1 MFPANERLS
10 GMTTNNP
17 HSRLLLRLVAL
28 LAAGVLALAA
38 CGDDDD
44 AAATATGEAASDND
58 DGDNDGDF
66 TTYCEYST
74 AMTELGGPDDLTDDL
89 DANLR
94 KEAPAEI
101 ADEIELTLDAFASG
115 DFSSDEVIEAS
126 RTLTAFHG
134 EHCM

>member
-1 MFPANERLS
+1 MFHANERLV
-10 GMTTNNP
+10 GMTT
-17 HSRLLLRLVAL
+17 HMTKSRTLLRLVAI
-28 LAAGVLALAA
+28 LAAGLFALGA

-44 AAATATGEAASDND
+44 SADAPTSAEDSAGEETS
-58 DGDNDGDF
+58 DGDF
-66 TTYCEYST
+66 AAYCEHST
-74 AMTELGGPDDLTDDL
+74 AMTELAGPDSLTDEL

-94 KEAPAEI
+94 AEAPAEI
-101 ADEIELTLDAFASG
+101 ADEIALTLDAFASG